1 MSKHN
6 PVNQQRAINKTAR
19 SLRVRLGT
27 AQRRIKKI
35 MRAIPRKRRTIAD
48 IINNLA
54 VTEYGISA
62 SEREQLEIAI
72 ERILNEELLDNA
84 LGGEMPF
91 DWYYKDDIEPPYRAG
106 TATEVNETN
115 RLIDAAIIAGA
126 LAIGARGFTRKI
138 TVEEVLLSSE
148 YRALLE
154 KVYIRNY
161 VSVKGLAKRTTTQL
175 VQAINGGFDSRLNI
189 TDIAEEIAA
198 RFDVADSSARRIAQT
213 EVNRAF
219 NDAKMDAG
227 DLIAKQ
233 TGVKTAVRHISA
245 LIPTTRPDHAA
256 RHQQIFT
263 REAQEQWWNGGINR
277 INCYC
282 SVQTVL
288 LDGKKK
294 PIIL

>member
-1 MSKHN
+1 MKQSN
-6 PVNQQRAINKTAR
+6 PVGQQRAINKTAK
-19 SLRVRLGT
+19 SLIIRLNNSE
-27 AQRRIKKI
+27 RRIKAI
-35 MRAIPRKRRTIAD
+35 MRKIPRKKRTIAD
-48 IINNLA
+48 IINNLSF
-54 VTEYGISA
+54 TEYDIDAGQRNELA
-62 SEREQLEIAI
+62 QAI
-72 ERILNEELLDNA
+72 ERILNDELLDDP
-84 LGGEMPF
+84 LGQQIIF
-91 DWYYKDDIEPPYRAG
+91 DWYYKDEIEPPYRTG
-106 TATEVNETN
+106 TATEVNEAN
-115 RLIDAAIIAGA
+115 RLIDAAIIAGV
-126 LAIGARGFTRKI
+126 LAIGVRGFTRKI
-138 TVEEVLLSSE
+138 TVEEALLSSE
-148 YRALLE
+148 YRILLE
-154 KVYIRNY
+154 EVYVRNY
-161 VSVKGLAKRTTTQL
+161 VAVKGLAKRTTTQL
-175 VQAINGGFDSRLNI
+175 VQAINGGFDSRLTI

-263 REAQEQWWNGGINR
+263 REAQEQWWNSGINR